1 MSPLSLEA
9 FTARFLQIAEPF
21 RRYYERAGFSISFE
35 AYVESIVKALVLAA
49 ASTFS
54 VLLFV
59 HSYIFKIAPV
69 FAVSA
74 SLTLT
79 LAVLLIF
86 TGFMLYYPV
95 YRAYS
100 RRVSIEKDLPFTVA
114 YMASLASSGMGLE
127 RLLERVAVYETNK
140 ELRREF
146 FLVLRDIKAL
156 GLDTVT
162 ALARLSARSPSAA
175 LSSFAL
181 ALREAYMTSGDLK
194 SVLMH
199 YAKLMLDEKT
209 QRLRNLVN
217 TLSMLAEVYTTM
229 MVAAP
234 LMFITMLI
242 VMNILGGGVLVLS
255 PDILILV
262 LTFIVIPFSAVGIY
276 VAIDGLMSRV

>member
-1 MSPLSLEA
+1 MIGKFMA
-9 FTARFLQIAEPF
+9 WFLRLAEPF
-21 RRYYERAGFSISFE
+21 RQYYERAGFNDPFE
-35 AYVESIVKALVLAA
+35 VYVINVVRVLAL
-49 ASTFS
+49 TLIPS
-54 VLLFV
+54 VIILMLIHVSLFKM
-59 HSYIFKIAPV
+59 SPFLALP
-69 FAVSA
+69 A
-74 SLTLT
+74 SLLLT
-79 LAVLLIF
+79 FATTAIF
-86 TGFMLYYPV
+86 TGFALYYPV
-95 YRAYS
+95 YRTYS

-127 RLLERVAVYETNK
+127 RLLERVALYETNK

-146 FLVLRDIKAL
+146 FLTLRDIKAL
-156 GLDTVT
+156 GLDTLT
-162 ALARLSARSPSAA
+162 ALARLSSRSPSAI
-175 LSSFAL
+175 LSSFVL
-181 ALREAYMTSGDLK
+181 ALREAYATSGNLK

-242 VMNILGGGVLVLS
+242 VINILGGSIFGLS

-262 LTFIVIPFSAVGIY
+262 LTFIVIPFSAIGIY
-276 VAIDGLMSRV
+276 IAIDGLMSRV

>member
-1 MSPLSLEA
+1 MIGKFMA
-9 FTARFLQIAEPF
+9 WFLRLAEPF
-21 RRYYERAGFSISFE
+21 RQYYERAGFNDPFE
-35 AYVESIVKALVLAA
+35 VYVINVVRVLAL
-49 ASTFS
+49 TLIPS
-54 VLLFV
+54 VIILMLIHVFLFKM
-59 HSYIFKIAPV
+59 SPFLALP
-69 FAVSA
+69 A
-74 SLTLT
+74 SLLLT
-79 LAVLLIF
+79 FATTAIF
-86 TGFMLYYPV
+86 TGFALYYPV
-95 YRAYS
+95 YRTYS

-127 RLLERVAVYETNK
+127 RLLERVALYETNK

-146 FLVLRDIKAL
+146 FLTLRDIKAL
-156 GLDTVT
+156 GLDTLT
-162 ALARLSARSPSAA
+162 ALARLSSRSPSAI
-175 LSSFAL
+175 LSSFVL
-181 ALREAYMTSGDLK
+181 ALREAYATSGNLK

-242 VMNILGGGVLVLS
+242 VINILGGSIFGLS

-262 LTFIVIPFSAVGIY
+262 LTFIVIPFSAIGIY
-276 VAIDGLMSRV
+276 IAIDGLMSRV